1 MSLPMSVTTFMSS
14 DKLKTQWRMAMTKRT
29 FMTKRHSILLAAAL
43 LALSA
48 GTASARITGDASSTN
63 VQAATGG
70 AGYAAPH
77 EVPENGGAADMVQ
90 PGSLP
95 N

>member
-1 MSLPMSVTTFMSS
+1 MKTF
-14 DKLKTQWRMAMTKRT
+14 LTK
-29 FMTKRHSILLAAAL
+29 KHAVLLAAAL
-43 LALSA
+43 LAASA

-77 EVPENGGAADMVQ
+77 EVPENGGAADMNAKTIPTVSWLAST
-90 PGSLP
+90 SLAAR
-95 N
+95 

>member
-1 MSLPMSVTTFMSS
+1 MKTF
-14 DKLKTQWRMAMTKRT
+14 LTKKHAVL
-29 FMTKRHSILLAAAL
+29 FAAAL
-43 LALSA
+43 LAASA

-77 EVPENGGAADMVQ
+77 EVPENGGAADLVQ

>member
-1 MSLPMSVTTFMSS
+1 MKTF
-14 DKLKTQWRMAMTKRT
+14 LTK
-29 FMTKRHSILLAAAL
+29 KHAVLLAAAL
-43 LALSA
+43 LAASA
-48 GTASARITGDASSTN
+48 GAASARITGDASSTN

-77 EVPENGGAADMVQ
+77 EVSENGGAADLVQ

>member
-1 MSLPMSVTTFMSS
+1 MSRPISVTTCVSS
-14 DKLKTQWRMAMTKRT
+14 DNLNQSQWRMAMT
-29 FMTKRHSILLAAAL
+29 FLTKRHSILLAAAL

-77 EVPENGGAADMVQ
+77 EVPENGGAADMIQ

>member
-1 MSLPMSVTTFMSS
+1 MKTF
-14 DKLKTQWRMAMTKRT
+14 LTK
-29 FMTKRHSILLAAAL
+29 KHAVLLAAAL
-43 LALSA
+43 LAASA

-70 AGYAAPH
+70 AGYAGPH
-77 EVPENGGAADMVQ
+77 EVPENGGAADLVQ